1 MRRRTVHALAGTIAS
16 IATGFAAA
24 PTLAHFGPAPISLK
38 GAPVPEVPGLGDGP
52 APIVVDEEKAIALGK
67 ALFWDVN
74 VGSDGIACASCHFHA
89 GADRRVRNQ
98 LAPQGQ
104 DPLVDDPSFD
114 PSPSGEPRGPNLRLD
129 HDDFPY
135 HQTDSPLSPLG
146 NVIRSSEDVV
156 SSSGTFG
163 GEFEGVFHE
172 AASSDACD
180 RAPDPT
186 FHVAGTGTRLVEPRN
201 APTVINA
208 VFNFRNLWDGAANNV
223 FNGSSPW
230 GERDPVAGVWVQT
243 GPGSVEK
250 QRLHLVNSSLAS
262 QALSPP
268 LSAVEMGCRQRT
280 FADIGRK
287 LAGRPPL
294 ETQEVHWQ
302 DGVLGAY
309 AQSTPGELRKG
320 LATTY
325 ETLVTQAFAPRYW
338 SYAGRGEFGAPPA
351 GSPDP
356 LPYTQYE
363 ANFAMFFAL
372 AIQLYQGTL
381 ISDDSPFDRSATDSA
396 GVPIDL
402 SDSAQRGFTAFRVA
416 HCGLCHIG
424 PVLTPAAVVTNAIL
438 VESNPQAFGNDTFAI
453 STTRNVVTRT
463 SLAGGPAFI
472 DTGFASTGVTPAE
485 WDPGLGGR
493 DAFGFPLSFA
503 DQYLSWLAGI
513 PEDVVDPFVD
523 EVRACDL
530 DLPIAQ
536 NVATA
541 HPVFFTQVQGI
552 VPQLQDTQDCFVPAG
567 AFLPTPGAAAAELA
581 SPSNTRMR
589 SAAVGS
595 FKIPT
600 LRNVELTGPYMH
612 NGGMATLDQVIEF
625 YTRGGNF
632 QPDAKHVGTVFPQA
646 QLRFDAGTRAD
657 IVAFLRSLTDDRV
670 RFERA
675 PFDHP
680 ELRVPHGHVGD
691 HTLAQPGHPL
701 EATLARDQFLVL
713 PAVGAGGRSDPLQ
726 PFEVHLV
733 PEPALATPVALATLA
748 ALSAWRRRGRAG
760 SGEGAQPVAGRRR
773 APPPPAS
780 NCGARAATACRN
792 PVLSSGEIRMRLA
805 P

>member
-1 MRRRTVHALAGTIAS
+1 VRALTRVLAS
-16 IATGFAAA
+16 LALVLAAA
-24 PTLAHFGPAPISLK
+24 PTRAHFGPAPVSLK
-38 GAPVPEVPGLGDGP
+38 GAPVPEAPGLSDGP
-52 APIVVDEEKAIALGK
+52 EPIVVDAGAAIALGK

-74 VGSDGIACASCHFHA
+74 VGSDGMACASCHFHA
-89 GADRRVRNQ
+89 GADRRVKNQ

-104 DPLVDDPSFD
+104 HPFAADPSFD
-114 PSPSGEPRGPNLRLD
+114 ASPDGDPRGPNLRLEL
-129 HDDFPY
+129 DDFPY

-146 NVIRSSEDVV
+146 NVIHSSDDVV

-163 GEFEGVFHE
+163 GEFEVVLREGG
-172 AASSDACD
+172 SSDACE
-180 RAPDPT
+180 RAPDAT
-186 FHVAGTGTRLVEPRN
+186 FHVGGTGTRLVEPRN

-230 GERDPVAGVWVQT
+230 GERDPDAGVWVQT

-268 LSAVEMGCRQRT
+268 LSPVEMGCRQRS

-302 DGVLGAY
+302 DGVLGPY
-309 AQSTPGELRKG
+309 AQSAPGELRKG

-325 ETLVTQAFAPRYW
+325 ETLVMQAFAPRYW
-338 SYAGRGEFGAPPA
+338 SYEGRGEFGAPPP

-356 LPYTQYE
+356 LPYSQYE

-372 AIQLYQGTL
+372 ALQLYQATL

-402 SDSAQRGFTAFRVA
+402 SASAQRGFTAFRVA

-438 VESNPQAFGNDTFAI
+438 VESDPQAFGNDTFAI

-472 DTGFASTGVTPAE
+472 DTGFASTGVTPGE
-485 WDPGLGGR
+485 WDPGLGGV
-493 DAFGFPLSFA
+493 DAFGTPLSFA
-503 DQYLSWLAGI
+503 DQYLALLAGI
-513 PEDVVDPFVD
+513 PGGVVDPFVD

-536 NVATA
+536 NVATL
-541 HPVFFTQVQGI
+541 HPVFFSQVQGV
-552 VPQLQDTQDCFVPAG
+552 VPQPQGTEDCFIPAG
-567 AFLPTPGAAAAELA
+567 AFLPTPAAAAAELA
-581 SPSNTRMR
+581 SPANTRMR

-632 QPDAKHVGTVFPQA
+632 QPEAKHVGTVFPQA
-646 QLRFDAGTRAD
+646 QLRFDAGARAD
-657 IVAFLRSLTDDRV
+657 IVAFLHSLTDDRV
-670 RFERA
+670 RYERA

-691 HTLAQPGHPL
+691 HALAEDGHPL
-701 EATLARDQFLVL
+701 AAALARDQFLVL
-713 PAVGAGGRSDPLQ
+713 PAVGAEGRVDPLE
-726 PFEVHLV
+726 PFEAHLV
-733 PEPALATPVALATLA
+733 PEPAFARPVALATLA
-748 ALSAWRRRGRAG
+748 ALSAWRGRGRQRDAAG
-760 SGEGAQPVAGRRR
+760 GRTREK
-773 APPPPAS
+773 PGGGFPA
-780 NCGARAATACRN
+780 A
-792 PVLSSGEIRMRLA
+792 
-805 P
+805 